1 MTTPCGI
8 VHNIAASHYTAPPIT
23 HTREDN
29 LHAIY
34 VRSPGDRAAGGRRL
48 SFESP
53 SGDDKVGSSAKHAR
67 SK

>member
-1 MTTPCGI
+1 MG
-8 VHNIAASHYTAPPIT
+8 HRASN
-23 HTREDN
+23 TREDN
-29 LHAIY
+29 PHAID

-48 SFESP
+48 RFESP